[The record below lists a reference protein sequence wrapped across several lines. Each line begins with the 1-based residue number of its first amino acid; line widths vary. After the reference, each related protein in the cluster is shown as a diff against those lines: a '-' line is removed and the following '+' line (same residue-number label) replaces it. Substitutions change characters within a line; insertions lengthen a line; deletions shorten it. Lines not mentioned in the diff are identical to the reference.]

1 MDELDAKVR
10 DTLVSQVKHVIHS
23 EEMVREAIRKRH
35 PELTDAE
42 AEGALLI
49 VKDKTVSEIYEIR
62 HVSPSTVTSIR
73 SRLRKKAG
81 LRPEES
87 LKSHL
92 KSVVNAY
99 ITAG

>member
-1 MDELDAKVR
+1 MR

-23 EEMVREAIRKRH
+23 EEMVREAIRERH

-42 AEGALLI
+42 TEVALLI
-49 VKDKTVSEIYEIR
+49 VADKTVSEICEIR

-81 LRPEES
+81 LHPGES

-92 KSVVNAY
+92 KSVANAH
-99 ITAG
+99 IAAG

>member
-1 MDELDAKVR
+1 MTTCEQDLMERYIYEVTRRLPKGQQKEVGLELQE
-10 DTLVSQVKHVIHS
+10 LV
-23 EEMVREAIRKRH
+23 
-35 PELTDAE
+35 D
-42 AEGALLI
+42 
-49 VKDKTVSEIYEIR
+49 DKTVSEICEIR
-62 HVSPSTVTSIR
+62 HVSPSTVPSIR